1 MSVHSG
7 QPVKKIALKEN
18 LTCLDFLPN
27 DKQVVI
33 GDTAGDMFIVEVKEW
48 WSQLVVLMGEKKGA
62 IGKVKMNPRKMQLLS
77 VGEGGEMVQWG
88 V

>member
-1 MSVHSG
+1 
-7 QPVKKIALKEN
+7 
-18 LTCLDFLPN
+18 
-27 DKQVVI
+27 
-33 GDTAGDMFIVEVKEW
+33 MFIVEVKEW